1 MKELFLSFFILLF
14 SINSFAEVKVRK
26 VVDDVGFCTKA
37 AQIEKIVELASAAE
51 KKELKKEAEFLKGKK
66 IIAAISPHDDHM
78 YAGRVYLYSLPY
90 VANAKTVIVFGVTH
104 RKPRLALKDP
114 KNFIILDDFD
124 EWKSPYSNTKIDKK
138 FRSFLA
144 KNLNPNHF
152 FISNKAHSLEH
163 SIEAMLAFLKYYN
176 RDVKILPIMVT
187 TMDFE
192 SLDKIS
198 KELSSLMVKYIK
210 ENKLVL
216 GKDISFLIS
225 TDTTHYGPDFGD
237 ERFGLDEN
245 AHKKGTEQ
253 DIYIGKTFLSGIIK
267 KEKLR
272 GYADKV
278 WKENI
283 YWCGRYTVPFGVLT
297 VSRIIK
303 DLMGKNIV
311 GYPARYSDS
320 YTTGILPAYNI
331 GIGITAPFS
340 LKHWV
345 GYWSIVYYIEK

>member
-1 MKELFLSFFILLF
+1 MKEIILSFLVLLF
-14 SINSFAEVKVRK
+14 SISGFAETKVRK
-26 VVDDVGFCTKA
+26 VVDDVGFCTKSN
-37 AQIEKIVELASAAE
+37 QIETIIKLAKAAE
-51 KKELKKEAEFLKGKK
+51 KDGLKKEADFLKGKK

-78 YAGRVYLYSLPY
+78 YAGRVYLYSIPY
-90 VANAKTVIVFGVTH
+90 IAKAKTVVVFGVTH

-138 FRSFLA
+138 FRKFLSE
-144 KNLNPNHF
+144 NLSKKHF

-192 SLDKIS
+192 HLDIIS
-198 KELSSLMVKYIK
+198 KELAGLMAKYIK
-210 ENKLVL
+210 ENKLIL

-237 ERFGLDEN
+237 VRFGLDEN

-253 DIYIGKTFLSGIIK
+253 DIYIGKTFLSGVIT
-267 KEKLR
+267 KEKLQ
-272 GYADKV
+272 GYANKV

-297 VSRIIK
+297 VSRVINSLTGEK
-303 DLMGKNIV
+303 IV

-320 YTTGILPAYNI
+320 YTTGILPAYGI

-345 GYWSIVYYIEK
+345 GYWSIVFYREK

>member
-1 MKELFLSFFILLF
+1 MKGIILSFLVLLF
-14 SINSFAEVKVRK
+14 SFNGFAETKVRD

-37 AQIEKIVELASAAE
+37 AQIEKIISLAKAAE
-51 KKELKKEAEFLKGKK
+51 KDSLLKEENFLKGKNV
-66 IIAAISPHDDHM
+66 IAAISPHDDHM

-90 VANAKTVIVFGVTH
+90 VAKAKTVIVFGVTH

-138 FRSFLA
+138 FREFLR
-144 KNLNPNHF
+144 KNLNPKHF
-152 FISNKAHSLEH
+152 FVSNKAHSLEH

-176 RDVKILPIMVT
+176 RNVKVLPIMVT

-192 SLDKIS
+192 NLDVIS
-198 KELSSLMVKYIK
+198 KELSKLLVKYIK

-216 GKDISFLIS
+216 GKDVSFLIS

-237 ERFGLDEN
+237 VRFGLDET

-253 DIYIGKTFLSGIIK
+253 DIYIGKTFLSGTIT
-267 KEKLR
+267 KEKLKA
-272 GYADKV
+272 YADKV
-278 WKENI
+278 WKEKI

-297 VSRIIK
+297 VSRVIK
-303 DLMGKNIV
+303 SLSNEKTV

-345 GYWSIVYYIEK
+345 GYWSIVYYREK